1 VDDDEEGEEEIRKQF
16 YNKFNQQNGI
26 KKGEYDEEEE
36 YEYEEETQNDGGNQE
51 GEEEGYIVTN
61 KKSKS
66 DK

>member
-1 VDDDEEGEEEIRKQF
+1 VDEDEEGEEEIRKQF

-26 KKGEYDEEEE
+26 KKGGEYDEEEE
-36 YEYEEETQNDGGNQE
+36 YEYEEETQNDGNQE
-51 GEEEGYIVTN
+51 GEEVGYVVTN